1 MSQTPSARTLLHG
14 VNTTMLFEAKDAL
27 CAQHRHQGHTIHHLS
42 THVSDDL
49 DQLNALLTN
58 ASLFDMTDDL
68 QCCVLICP
76 TAPNTTWINALKALP
91 YNPKRHLCMVYHS
104 QDNRYKKSAWFK
116 QLSPL
121 FSGQEFPIIYG
132 QALQQWLTTTQQ
144 QMNIHLSSSQM
155 RQLTTQTQGNQTLMK
170 QVLSQCQYAFPKQ
183 NIPQDVFSAI
193 LNEVTPS
200 HLYNILDQALLG
212 HPLTLIEHYQKLSNE
227 QQIALFWMTN
237 QAVATIH
244 QLKSTSPS
252 KLPAW
257 QVKKF
262 HGLKQLPFSFWRYIN
277 RQLSICEQQLK
288 GIHPGELSTTLS
300 TILLTLARRR

>member
-91 YNPKRHLCMVYHS
+91 HNPKRHLCMVYHRIIVIRKAPGSNNSVLYS
-104 QDNRYKKSAWFK
+104 QDRN
-116 QLSPL
+116 SPL
-121 FSGQEFPIIYG
+121 SMGK
-132 QALQQWLTTTQQ
+132 LTTMLTTTQQ

-212 HPLTLIEHYQKLSNE
+212 HPLTLIEHYQKLSNG
-227 QQIALFWMTN
+227 N
-237 QAVATIH
+237 
-244 QLKSTSPS
+244 K
-252 KLPAW
+252 
-257 QVKKF
+257 
-262 HGLKQLPFSFWRYIN
+262 
-277 RQLSICEQQLK
+277 
-288 GIHPGELSTTLS
+288 
-300 TILLTLARRR
+300 